1 MSIVQSLYVD
11 AVHVA
16 QKLDA
21 SSAAH
26 EAAQRELEAALE
38 AQRLAHAEVQH
49 RASDIEHAQVRPC
62 QHSQLAVLVRLQRSS
77 EGVPEETAWQ
87 PKHALSP
94 L

>member
-1 MSIVQSLYVD
+1 MLELCLATERSVTGSLH
-11 AVHVA
+11 AM

-49 RASDIEHAQVRPC
+49 RTSDIEHAQVRKRL
-62 QHSQLAVLVRLQRSS
+62 HLQLAKFIICRSLQLKY
-77 EGVPEETAWQ
+77 T
-87 PKHALSP
+87 
-94 L
+94 